1 MFGQFA
7 HKLVEILVVAAAGR
21 GLRGGLRLDV
31 PPDDAADLVGQRADH
46 RAQDLRRIDVARA
59 GQALGA
65 DFGER
70 AGDAGPFGFA
80 EPQAGL
86 FLDA

>member
-1 MFGQFA
+1 M
-7 HKLVEILVVAAAGR
+7 LVVAAAGR
-21 GLRGGLRLDV
+21 VLRGGLRLDM

-46 RAQDLRRIDVARA
+46 RAQDLRRIGVARA
-59 GQALGA
+59 GHAFGA
-65 DFGER
+65 DFVER
-70 AGDAGPFGFA
+70 AGDAGPFGLA